1 MLEERIVKIIFS
13 DIDGTLINSELRVT
27 ETTKVAIREAVA
39 QGKVFVPVSAR
50 MPEAIQPIIDSIGIT
65 GPLIAFNGALV
76 QGEQGDVVASYPMA
90 TDLAL
95 EICEYV
101 AQEAPAI
108 AWNVYSFH
116 DWYSMD
122 RTHPWVTRE
131 EGIVQLESQEA
142 TVSELSDLEAIHKL
156 LLMGEPSQIA
166 PLEVQLKKKYPS
178 VSIVQSAP
186 YFIEVMA
193 KGIRKGPAVKLLAD
207 SLGISMEEAIA
218 FGDNYNDE
226 DMLETVGKGYLMGN
240 APLDL
245 QKRIG
250 NITADHNHDGIAQVL
265 TTYL

>member
-1 MLEERIVKIIFS
+1 MKIIFS
-13 DIDGTLINSELRVT
+13 DIDGTLINSEFQVT
-27 ETTKVAIREAVA
+27 EATQIAIREAIQ
-39 QGKVFVPVSAR
+39 QGKLFVPVSAR

-76 QGEQGDVVASYPMA
+76 QGQQGEVIASYPMA
-90 TDLAL
+90 TALAL
-95 EICEYV
+95 EICDYV
-101 AQEAPAI
+101 VQEAPAI

-122 RTHPWVTRE
+122 RKHPWIKRE
-131 EGIVQLESQEA
+131 EGIVQLASQEV
-142 TVSELSDLEAIHKL
+142 TLSELAGLESVHKL
-156 LLMGEPSQIA
+156 LFMGEPGQIA
-166 PLEVQLKKKYPS
+166 PLEVQLKKKYPD

-207 SLGISMEEAIA
+207 SLGITMEEAIA
-218 FGDNYNDE
+218 FGDNYNDA

-250 NITADHNHDGIAQVL
+250 NVTADHNHDGIAQVL